1 MKKAIMTSEAAAKG
15 GVKKTPENHDRAP
28 AKPPAKKPREITDLL
43 FLDSIRDALYEM
55 LASGAIELKLDSGFK
70 AIELKHKI
78 SEHSRTEDLFLE
90 LLNELRSQ
98 ELIEGDS
105 NKASSDEDKS

>member
-1 MKKAIMTSEAAAKG
+1 MKKTANKPDGRPDNSP
-15 GVKKTPENHDRAP
+15 VKKR
-28 AKPPAKKPREITDLL
+28 REITDLL
-43 FLDSIRDALYEM
+43 FLDTIRDALYEM

-78 SEHSRTEDLFLE
+78 SDQSQSDKLMLE

-98 ELIEGDS
+98 ELKKGDS
-105 NKASSDEDKS
+105 DESPNRN